1 MTALI
6 GVLAGV
12 GTAFSWSVSST
23 VHAQASRLLGVHP
36 FMMLRQPLAVCVL
49 CVVCALAGELRLYP
63 WGSASMALL
72 SGFVGIA
79 MCDWCTYES
88 IGRIGIRSTL
98 VCLSLNSCVTALLGA
113 AFLGESLGGQ
123 GLAGMG
129 IATAGV
135 VMVIVGEQRDVHS
148 RSVSAH
154 ERNVG
159 LMLAC
164 GAACAMAVGM
174 IASKEAL
181 RLDMPPLALSLLRN
195 VAATVILWAFGVGL
209 HRARRALHAL
219 HETPVVIKY
228 LLAGCF
234 FGPTGGIWL
243 SCVALQHLPAA
254 VAATL
259 IGLQPV
265 AVLVVSGLWERHR
278 PAVASIVGACTA
290 CAGAAVLLL
299 R

>member
-181 RLDMPPLALSLLRN
+181 RLE
-195 VAATVILWAFGVGL
+195 IG
-209 HRARRALHAL
+209 RASCRERVSS
-219 HETPVVIKY
+219 PV
-228 LLAGCF
+228 
-234 FGPTGGIWL
+234 
-243 SCVALQHLPAA
+243 
-254 VAATL
+254 
-259 IGLQPV
+259 
-265 AVLVVSGLWERHR
+265 
-278 PAVASIVGACTA
+278 
-290 CAGAAVLLL
+290 
-299 R
+299 